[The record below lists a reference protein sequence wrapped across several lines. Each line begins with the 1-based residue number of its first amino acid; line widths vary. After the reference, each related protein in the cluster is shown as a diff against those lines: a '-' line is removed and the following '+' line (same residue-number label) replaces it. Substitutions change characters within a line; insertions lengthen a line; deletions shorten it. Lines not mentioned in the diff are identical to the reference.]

1 MTLGDDRAVQAT
13 SVADELKYSRSAAV
27 NSLPPDSA
35 SPEQGREAPS
45 QAALPNRV
53 RPASNYRPAAKAA
66 LPALPKVDSER
77 AALPVNLPKQ
87 CQLAS
92 AI

>member
-13 SVADELKYSRSAAV
+13 NVADELKY
-27 NSLPPDSA
+27 
-35 SPEQGREAPS
+35 
-45 QAALPNRV
+45 AALPNRV